1 MMESAQVRAVVR
13 RMNSSLAFR
22 GFGVSA
28 VGWKRFTRR
37 AHAQGSVTPQGR
49 DYFWMQ
55 PMNFEA
61 AQFHEL

>member
-1 MMESAQVRAVVR
+1 
-13 RMNSSLAFR
+13 MNSSLAFR